1 VSRLHR
7 FLTTE
12 RHGDEVEFS
21 PAQARQIERVL
32 RLRRGDRVRAFDGEA
47 PIDLVVELT
56 GPSVGRVVERCPQ
69 PTEPRTRLIAYPAL
83 LRREKF
89 EPVLQK
95 LTELGVAAIVP
106 VLTARGLVRVPPDAA
121 RLARWQT
128 ILQEATEQS
137 GRGRVPRLHPGLP
150 FEAAIEQATHEG
162 ATLVAYEE
170 EHHATLR
177 QALRDG
183 GDTVSIFVGP
193 EGGFT
198 RGEARLAQEIGACVI
213 TLGPRIL
220 RTETASPVLA
230 ALVLHER
237 GDLSSLQNP

>member
-21 PAQARQIERVL
+21 TAQARQIERVL
-32 RLRRGDRVRAFDGEA
+32 RLRPGDRVRAFDGEG
-47 PIDLVVELT
+47 PIDLVVVLT
-56 GPSVGRVVERCPQ
+56 GPSVGHIVERCPQ
-69 PTEPRTRLIAYPAL
+69 PPEPRTRLVAYPAL
-83 LRREKF
+83 LRRDKF
-89 EPVLQK
+89 EPVLRK
-95 LTELGVAAIVP
+95 LTELGVASIVP
-106 VLTARGLVRVPPDAA
+106 VLTARGLVREPPDAA
-121 RLARWQT
+121 RLARWQA

-137 GRGRVPRLHPGLP
+137 GRGRVPRLHAAMQ
-150 FEAAIEQATHEG
+150 FDEAVRRASQEG
-162 ATLVAYEE
+162 ATVLAYEE
-170 EHHATLR
+170 ERHATLR
-177 QALRDG
+177 EALRDA

-193 EGGFT
+193 EGGYT
-198 RGEARLAQEIGACVI
+198 REEARLAREIGARVI
-213 TLGPRIL
+213 TLGPRVL

>member
-21 PAQARQIERVL
+21 TAQARQIERVL
-32 RLRRGDRVRAFDGEA
+32 RLRRGDRVCAFDGEA

-56 GPSVGRVVERCPQ
+56 GPNVGRIVERCPQ
-69 PTEPRTRLIAYPAL
+69 PPEPRTRLIAYPAL
-83 LRREKF
+83 LQRDKF

-95 LTELGVAAIVP
+95 LTELGVASMVP
-106 VLTARGLVRVPPDAA
+106 VLTARGLVREPPEAA
-121 RLARWQT
+121 RLARWQA

-137 GRGRVPRLHPGLP
+137 GRGRVPRLHAAMQ
-150 FEAAIEQATHEG
+150 FDEAVKRASQEG
-162 ATLVAYEE
+162 ATVFAYEE

-177 QALRDG
+177 EALRDA

-193 EGGFT
+193 EGGYT
-198 RGEARLAQEIGACVI
+198 REEARLAREIGARVI
-213 TLGPRIL
+213 TLGPRVL

>member
-1 VSRLHR
+1 LHR

-21 PAQARQIERVL
+21 TAQARQIERVL

-56 GPSVGRVVERCPQ
+56 GPSVGRIVERCPQ
-69 PTEPRTRLIAYPAL
+69 PPEPRTRLIAYPAL
-83 LRREKF
+83 LQRDKF

-95 LTELGVAAIVP
+95 LTELGVASIVP
-106 VLTARGLVRVPPDAA
+106 VLTARGLVRDPPDCA
-121 RLARWQT
+121 RLARWQA
-128 ILQEATEQS
+128 ILQETTEQS
-137 GRGRVPRLHPGLP
+137 GRGRMPRLHAAMQ
-150 FEAAIEQATHEG
+150 FDEAVKRAIQEG
-162 ATLVAYEE
+162 ATVFAYEE
-170 EHHATLR
+170 ERHATLR
-177 QALRDG
+177 EALRDA

-193 EGGFT
+193 EGGYT
-198 RGEARLAQEIGACVI
+198 RQEARLAREIGACVI
-213 TLGPRIL
+213 TLGPRVL